1 MTAVHGPCYCIKS
14 EYISI
19 EVYFI
24 SLLYQDVGIR
34 YYRVGIDNLTQSPI
48 HNLNINILDLRLQF

>member
-1 MTAVHGPCYCIKS
+1 MTAVHGPCYCIIS

-34 YYRVGIDNLTQSPI
+34 YYRAGIDNLTQSSV